1 MEKKE
6 AGERILKLKKEID
19 FHRYQYHVLDK
30 ETLSEAALDSLKHE
44 LYTLEQKFPE
54 FITADSPTQRVEG
67 KPLAKFTKVKH
78 ETPMLSIEDV
88 FTFSELEAWETRV
101 SKFSGREIA
110 PFFCMVKLDGLAVE
124 LVYENGVL
132 KTASTRGDGVIG
144 EDITQN
150 IRTIESVPLVLTKP
164 KGHFSNFEHVVV
176 RGEIFFPLKAFEK
189 LNKELKKAGQVE
201 FANPRNA
208 AAGSVRQLDSK
219 ITAGRPLDFSAWDLV
234 SEHGE
239 KTHDEEWQIIK
250 ELGFKTNPLGKVATN
265 LKEVEQFFGDVKG
278 KRNKLD
284 YWIDGTVVRVNDNAV
299 FRSLGVVGKTPRGL
313 VAYKFPAEE
322 TTSVV
327 EAVEWLVGR
336 TGALTP
342 VVTLRPTLIAG
353 TTVKHASLHNADEI
367 KRLDVRVGDTVV
379 IYKAGEIIP
388 KVKEVLKNL
397 RPKNSK
403 EITSPEICPVCGAK
417 VMRKLGEVA
426 IVCSNRNCFAQD
438 RERVLHSA
446 RAFGIDGFGPQTIEL
461 LLDEKIIQGPAD
473 IFSMTVDDVIEL
485 ERFAD
490 ISANKLIKEIQ
501 AKKNISLSKFIVALG
516 IRHVGEETA
525 SLLAEHF
532 LTLEKIM
539 KAKEEELSLVSGIG
553 EVVGKSVADFFKD
566 EHNQKII
573 EGYLERGVKIEKGKP
588 KPRGKFFGKTFVLT
602 GTLSSMG
609 RNEAKEKIK
618 SLGGN
623 ISSSVSKN
631 TDYVVA
637 GEEPG
642 SKFTEAQKLGVKVLN
657 ETEFLGLLNK

>member
-1 MEKKE
+1 MDKKE
-6 AGERILKLKKEID
+6 AEERISKLKKEID

-30 ETLSEAALDSLKHE
+30 ETISEASLDSLKHE
-44 LYTLEQKFPE
+44 LYTLEQQFPE
-54 FITADSPTQRVEG
+54 LITSDSPTQRVG
-67 KPLAKFTKVKH
+67 GQALAKFGKIKH
-78 ETPMLSIEDV
+78 EAPMLSIEDV
-88 FTFSELEAWETRV
+88 FTIAELKAWEVRV
-101 SKFSGREIA
+101 SKFIGREIS

-150 IRTIESVPLVLTKP
+150 IRTIETVPLVLQKP
-164 KGHFSNFEHVVV
+164 KEEVSNFEHIVV

-189 LNKELKKAGQVE
+189 LNKELKREGQAE

-219 ITAGRPLDFSAWDLV
+219 ITAMRPLQFSAWDLI
-234 SEHGE
+234 SDHGT
-239 KTHDEEWQIIK
+239 KTHDKEWEVLSQF
-250 ELGFKTNPLGKVATN
+250 GFKVNPLGRVANN
-265 LKEVEQFFGDVKG
+265 LYEVEKFFNEVNS
-278 KRNKLD
+278 KREKLD
-284 YWIDGTVVRVNDNAV
+284 YWIDGTVVRINNNSV
-299 FRSLGVVGKTPRGL
+299 FKSLGVVGKTPRGL
-313 VAYKFPAEE
+313 VAWKFPAEE

-342 VVTLRPTLIAG
+342 VATLKPTLIAG

-367 KRLDVRVGDTVV
+367 ARLDIRIGDTVV

-397 RPKNSK
+397 RPKSAK
-403 EITSPEICPVCGAK
+403 EIIPPTICPVCGSNVSK
-417 VMRKLGEVA
+417 NPGEVA
-426 IVCSNRNCFAQD
+426 IVCSNKRCFAQD

-446 RAFGIDGFGPQTIEL
+446 RAFGIEGFGPQTIEL

-473 IFSMTVDDVIEL
+473 IFSITVDDIIEL

-501 AKKNISLSKFIVALG
+501 SKKTISLTKFIVALG

-539 KAKEEELSLVSGIG
+539 KAKEEELSLVPGIG
-553 EVVGKSVADFFKD
+553 EVVGKSVADFFND

-573 EGYLERGVKIEKGKP
+573 EGYLEQGVKIEKGKS

-618 SLGGN
+618 SLGGSV
-623 ISSSVSKN
+623 SSSVSVK
-631 TDYVVA
+631 TDYVVV

-642 SKFTEAQKLGVKVLN
+642 SKFDEANKLGVKVLD
-657 ETEFLGLLNK
+657 EDEFLKLL

>member
-1 MEKKE
+1 MDKKE
-6 AGERILKLKKEID
+6 AGERISKLKKEID

-30 ETLSEAALDSLKHE
+30 ETISEASLDSLKHE
-44 LYTLEQKFPE
+44 LYTLEQQFPDL
-54 FITADSPTQRVEG
+54 ITPDSPTQRVGGQALSKFG
-67 KPLAKFTKVKH
+67 KIKH
-78 ETPMLSIEDV
+78 EAPMLSIEDV
-88 FTFSELEAWETRV
+88 FTFSELKAWEARV
-101 SKFSGREIA
+101 SKFIGRGIS

-132 KTASTRGDGVIG
+132 KTASTRGDGVVG

-150 IRTIESVPLVLTKP
+150 IRTIETVPLVLKRP
-164 KGHFSNFEHVVV
+164 KESFSNFKHIVV
-176 RGEIFFPLKAFEK
+176 RGEIFFPLKAFKK
-189 LNKELKKAGQVE
+189 LNEELRKNGQAE

-219 ITAGRPLDFSAWDLV
+219 ITAMRPLQFSAWDLI
-234 SEHGE
+234 SDHGT
-239 KTHDEEWQIIK
+239 KTHEEEWQMLSQFGFRVNS
-250 ELGFKTNPLGKVATN
+250 LGRVAKDLGEVEKFFNEVN
-265 LKEVEQFFGDVKG
+265 LKRE
-278 KRNKLD
+278 KLD
-284 YWIDGTVVRVNDNAV
+284 YWIDGTVVRVNDNSV
-299 FRSLGVVGKTPRGL
+299 FKALGVVGKTPRGL
-313 VAYKFPAEE
+313 VAWKFPAEE

-342 VVTLRPTLIAG
+342 VATLKPTLIAG

-367 KRLDVRVGDTVV
+367 ARLDIRVGDTVV

-397 RPKNSK
+397 RPKNAK
-403 EITSPEICPVCGAK
+403 EIIPPTVCPVCGSK
-417 VMRKLGEVA
+417 VSKKPGEVA
-426 IVCSNRNCFAQD
+426 IICSNKRCFAQD
-438 RERVLHSA
+438 RERVLHSV

-473 IFSMTVDDVIEL
+473 IFSITVDDIIEL

-501 AKKNISLSKFIVALG
+501 SKKTISLTKFIVALG

-539 KAKEEELSLVSGIG
+539 KAKEEELSVVPGIG

-618 SLGGN
+618 SLGGSV
-623 ISSSVSKN
+623 SSSVSVK

-642 SKFTEAQKLGVKVLN
+642 SKFDEANKLGVKVLN
-657 ETEFLGLLNK
+657 ESEFLKLL